1 MASQRNEDGGA
12 VSSELS
18 VQPLRDDDNGSL
30 SVDARKRLA
39 NRRLGDILV
48 AAQLITEEQLARAL
62 ELQRTE
68 TGKKL
73 GQILVE
79 TGAVNSEA
87 LSFALALQLGLPHVS
102 LDDLTVDPAVLRL
115 VPEELAR
122 RYGVFPV
129 RREHNTLTLA
139 ISDPFDIEPLD
150 HIRALTGL
158 NLREVITQAEVIQ
171 KAIETHYGGD
181 VLSDIVERISAESTA
196 YASTQQEFH
205 DLAHLSSET
214 SIVAFVNRFLAQ
226 AIERKASDI
235 HVVPQQERV
244 EIYYRIDGVLQ
255 HQVDISREALP
266 AVVSRIKIL
275 GDMDITEH
283 RLPQDGRA
291 RLKAGKRLCDLR
303 ISTIPTVTGE
313 SVAIRLLDKT
323 MSLQKLESLGFT
335 DTDLAAYRGLST
347 KPHGMVL
354 ITGPTGSGKTTTLYA
369 TLLELKQ
376 EVPRQHII
384 TVEDPVEYEVSQIN
398 QIQVKPKIGFT
409 FANALRYI
417 VRHDPDIIMVGEIRD
432 SETAKLAVQAA
443 LTGHRV
449 LSSFHTNDAAG
460 ALTRLIDME
469 VEPYLV
475 ASSVLGV
482 LAQRL
487 VRVICPHCK
496 EPIKPP
502 ADVARTFASN
512 GEAPEVLYR
521 GRGCRRCGD
530 TGYTGR
536 TAVYELLIV
545 NEPIRR
551 LVVARQTSTAMNLE
565 AIAAGM
571 VPMKENLA
579 AKVRAGVTT
588 AQEAFRLGLQAG
600 GDEDDT

>member
-1 MASQRNEDGGA
+1 MASKKTDAIDAAPPEIT
-12 VSSELS
+12 
-18 VQPLRDDDNGSL
+18 VQPVRDPDNGTL
-30 SVDARKRLA
+30 SAEARKKLA
-39 NRRLGDILV
+39 NRRLGDILT

-62 ELQRTE
+62 ETQRASR
-68 TGKKL
+68 GKRL

-79 TGAVNSEA
+79 SGVVSADA
-87 LSFALALQLGLPHVS
+87 LSFALALQLGLPHIS
-102 LDDLTVDPAVLRL
+102 LEDLTIDPAVLRL
-115 VPEELAR
+115 VPEELAH
-122 RYGVFPV
+122 RYSVFPV
-129 RREHNTLTLA
+129 RREHDILTLA
-139 ISDPFDIEPLD
+139 VSDPFDIEALD
-150 HIRALTGL
+150 RVRATTGL
-158 NLREVITQAEVIQ
+158 HLREVITSSEAIR
-171 KAIETHYGGD
+171 KAVETHYGGG
-181 VLSDIVERISAESTA
+181 VLSDIVERMSAESVGYGSA
-196 YASTQQEFH
+196 EQELH
-205 DLAHLSSET
+205 DLEHLSSET

-226 AIERKASDI
+226 AIERKTSDI
-235 HVVPQQERV
+235 HIVPQQDRA

-266 AVVSRIKIL
+266 AAVSRIKIL

-313 SVAIRLLDKT
+313 SVAIRILDKT
-323 MSLQKLESLGFT
+323 MSLHQLDALGFT
-335 DTDLAAYRGLST
+335 APDLAAYRDLSA

-354 ITGPTGSGKTTTLYA
+354 VTGPTGSGKTTTLYA

-376 EVPRQHII
+376 EAPRQHII

-482 LAQRL
+482 LGQRL
-487 VRVICPHCK
+487 VRNICPHCK
-496 EPIKPP
+496 EAFAPP
-502 ADVARTFASN
+502 PDVARAFSHD
-512 GEAPEVLYR
+512 GETPAVLYR
-521 GRGCRRCGD
+521 GKGCRRCGN
-530 TGYTGR
+530 TGYSGR
-536 TAVYELLIV
+536 TAVYELLV
-545 NEPIRR
+545 VDELVRR
-551 LVVARQTSTAMNLE
+551 LVVGRQASSALKL
-565 AIAAGM
+565 AAVESGM
-571 VPMKENLA
+571 IPMEDNLA
-579 AKVRAGVTT
+579 AKVRAGMTT
-588 AQEAFRLGLQAG
+588 AEEAFRLGLRDDAD
-600 GDEDDT
+600 GDDV

>member
-1 MASQRNEDGGA
+1 MNPRRTGDEGA
-12 VSSELS
+12 TNTDLS
-18 VQPLRDDDNGSL
+18 VQPLRSDDDNGL
-30 SVDARKRLA
+30 SVEARKKLA

-48 AAQLITEEQLARAL
+48 AAQLITERQLASAL
-62 ELQRTE
+62 ELQRAE
-68 TGKKL
+68 RHKKL

-79 TGAVNSEA
+79 QGAVSSEA
-87 LSFALALQLGLPHVS
+87 LTFALSLQLGLPHIA

-129 RREHNTLTLA
+129 RRDQDSLTLA
-139 ISDPFDIEPLD
+139 ISDPFDIEALD
-150 HIRALTGL
+150 RIRAVTGL
-158 NLREVITQAEVIQ
+158 NLREVITQGEQIQ

-181 VLSDIVERISAESTA
+181 VLSDIVERMSAESTG
-196 YASTQQEFH
+196 YASVDQEFH
-205 DLAHLSSET
+205 DLEQLSSET

-235 HVVPQQERV
+235 HIVPQQERV
-244 EIYYRIDGVLQ
+244 EIYYRVDGVLQ

-275 GDMDITEH
+275 GEMDITEH

-303 ISTIPTVTGE
+303 ISTIPTITGE
-313 SVAIRLLDKT
+313 SIAIRILDKT
-323 MSLQKLESLGFT
+323 ISLQTLDSLGFT
-335 DTDLAAYRGLST
+335 PADLASYRRLSK

-354 ITGPTGSGKTTTLYA
+354 VSGPTGSGKTTTLYA

-384 TVEDPVEYEVSQIN
+384 TVEDPVEYEVEQIN

-432 SETAKLAVQAA
+432 SETAKLGVQAA

-460 ALTRLIDME
+460 ALTRLVDME

-487 VRVICPHCK
+487 VRTICVHCK
-496 EPIKPP
+496 EQFKPP
-502 ADVARTFASN
+502 ENVARLFGGGDHVPDA
-512 GEAPEVLYR
+512 LCR
-521 GRGCRRCGD
+521 GKGCRRCGD
-530 TGYTGR
+530 TGYSGR
-536 TAVYELLIV
+536 TAVYELLV
-545 NEPIRR
+545 MSEPVRR
-551 LVVARQTSTAMNLE
+551 MVVAREASTAIRLH
-565 AIAAGM
+565 AIAEGM
-571 VPMKENLA
+571 VPMADNLA
-579 AKVRAGVTT
+579 AKVLGGVTT
-588 AQEAFRLGLQAG
+588 VEEAFRLGLSA
-600 GDEDDT
+600 DAEDGA

>member
-1 MASQRNEDGGA
+1 MNPKRTGEGGA
-12 VSSELS
+12 TSPELT
-18 VQPLRDDDNGSL
+18 VQPLARDDDNGL
-30 SVDARKRLA
+30 SVEARKKLA
-39 NRRLGDILV
+39 NRRLGDILI
-48 AAQLITEEQLARAL
+48 AAQLITDQQLAHAL
-62 ELQRTE
+62 QLQRQE
-68 TGKKL
+68 RHKKL

-79 TGAVNSEA
+79 QGAVTSEA
-87 LSFALALQLGLPHVS
+87 LTFALSLQLGLPHIA

-115 VPEELAR
+115 VPEGLAR

-129 RREHNTLTLA
+129 RRDQDSLTLA
-139 ISDPFDIEPLD
+139 ISDPFDIEALD
-150 HIRALTGL
+150 RIRAVTGL
-158 NLREVITQAEVIQ
+158 NLREVITQAEQIQ

-181 VLSDIVERISAESTA
+181 VLSDIVERISAETIGC
-196 YASTQQEFH
+196 ASVDQEFH
-205 DLAHLSSET
+205 DLEQLSSET

-235 HVVPQQERV
+235 HIVPQQERV

-255 HQVDISREALP
+255 HQVDISREALA

-275 GDMDITEH
+275 GEMDITEH

-291 RLKAGKRLCDLR
+291 RLKAGRRLCDLR

-313 SVAIRLLDKT
+313 SVAIRILDRT
-323 MSLQKLESLGFT
+323 ISLQTLDSLGFT
-335 DTDLAAYRGLST
+335 AADLAAYRALSK

-354 ITGPTGSGKTTTLYA
+354 VTGPTGSGKTTTLYA

-384 TVEDPVEYEVSQIN
+384 TVEDPVEYEVEQIN

-417 VRHDPDIIMVGEIRD
+417 VRHDPDIVMVGEIRD
-432 SETAKLAVQAA
+432 AETAKLGVQAA

-469 VEPYLV
+469 VDPYLV

-487 VRVICPHCK
+487 VRTICVHCK
-496 EPIKPP
+496 EQFKPP
-502 ADVARTFASN
+502 DNVARLF
-512 GEAPEVLYR
+512 GVGGQPLEVLYR
-521 GRGCRRCGD
+521 GTGCRRCGD
-530 TGYTGR
+530 TGYVGR
-536 TAVYELLIV
+536 TAVYELMPV
-545 NEPIRR
+545 TEPVRR
-551 LVVARQTSTAMNLE
+551 LVVAREASTAIKLA
-565 AIAAGM
+565 AIVEGM
-571 VPMKENLA
+571 VPMTDNLA
-579 AKVRAGVTT
+579 AKVRNGVTT
-588 AQEAFRLGLQAG
+588 VEEALRLGLGA
-600 GDEDDT
+600 DAEDAA